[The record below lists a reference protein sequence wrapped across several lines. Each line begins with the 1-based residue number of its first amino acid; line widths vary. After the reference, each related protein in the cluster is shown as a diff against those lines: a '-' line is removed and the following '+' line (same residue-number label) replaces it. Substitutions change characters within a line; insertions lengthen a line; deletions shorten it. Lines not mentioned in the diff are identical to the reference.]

1 MDFVTGTDG
10 RRLDFVRRGQGLP
23 LLLIQGMAATHE
35 MWGEDFLG
43 PLEEHFDILAYDHRG
58 VGRGD
63 RADSGFTVADLA
75 DDAAAVIASVGW
87 TSAHVLGISLGGM
100 VAQELVLRHPATV
113 RSVVLGCTWAGG
125 AGGVIAETSHR
136 MVEAI
141 ASRDLGRGLRVSFE
155 ANFSQR
161 YGELPGTRELYRQ
174 RALAVRMPVPVVQ
187 LQFRAALAH
196 NAADRLHEVAVPTL
210 ILHGTA
216 DAEIPVSNAYRL
228 AELIP
233 GARLELFDGAGHLFW
248 WEDPARAA
256 TLVTTHATRGHL
268 HDGDSQAG

>member
-1 MDFVTGTDG
+1 MDFVTGTEG
-10 RRLDFVRRGQGLP
+10 RRLDFVRRGQGAP

-35 MWGEDFLG
+35 MWGDEFLG
-43 PLEEHFDILAYDHRG
+43 PLEEHFDIVAYDHRG

-63 RADSGFTVADLA
+63 RADGEFTVADLA
-75 DDAAAVIASVGW
+75 DDAAAVIASLGW
-87 TSAHVLGISLGGM
+87 ANAHVLGISLGGM
-100 VAQELVLRHPATV
+100 VAQELVLRHPSVV

-125 AGGVIAETSHR
+125 EGGVIAETSHR

-161 YGELPGTRELYRQ
+161 YAGLPGTRELYRQ

-187 LQFRAALAH
+187 LQLRAALAH
-196 NAADRLHEVAVPTL
+196 NAADRLHEVSVPAL

-216 DAEIPVSNAYRL
+216 DAGIPVSNAHRL
-228 AELIP
+228 ASLIT
-233 GARLELFDGAGHLFW
+233 GAELELFEGAGHLFW

-256 TLVTTHATRGHL
+256 ALVATHAAQGDL
-268 HDGDSQAG
+268 HDSSGQGG